1 MNKTVSCERCL
12 QKQSANYEN
21 ILNVGDELAL
31 KLFKTRIWVY
41 WYTKLLTQ
49 GLQQIGV
56 RDAVNQNEGSKYFE
70 IESKLNILLSIV

>member
-49 GLQQIGV
+49 GL
-56 RDAVNQNEGSKYFE
+56 
-70 IESKLNILLSIV
+70 